1 VTPRA
6 RSNADTGWRIN
17 RERAT
22 AEAVGKGRRN
32 SSKDSWRGADA
43 MTSAINLT
51 PGQRADA
58 VRFVQRHE
66 AAARVMDV
74 LLALGLRQPGTRLAK
89 CHPTGTR
96 VKNGSF
102 RVISDGRP

>member
-6 RSNADTGWRIN
+6 RDNADTGWRIN
-17 RERAT
+17 RARAT
-22 AEAVGKGRRN
+22 AEAVGSARN

-66 AAARVMDV
+66 TECRVMEV
-74 LLALGLRQPGTRLAK
+74 LLALGLRQPETRLTK

-96 VKNGSF
+96 VKNGY
-102 RVISDGRP
+102 RVISDGQP